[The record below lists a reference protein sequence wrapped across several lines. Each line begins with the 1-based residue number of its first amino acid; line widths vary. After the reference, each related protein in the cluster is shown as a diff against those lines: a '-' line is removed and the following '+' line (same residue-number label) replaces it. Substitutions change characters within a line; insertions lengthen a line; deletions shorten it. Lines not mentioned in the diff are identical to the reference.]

1 MRYREHRYASDRLVR
16 IARDGG
22 VEQAQLAN
30 VSATGARLR
39 GPATLAPGQRISL
52 CQRDLEIPAE
62 VVWSNGQQTGIV
74 FLEPLSPAELQAVSG
89 TLGRPAPPAGGSW
102 GGHGFRELK

>member
-16 IARDGG
+16 IARGG
-22 VEQAQLAN
+22 EVEHAQLAN
-30 VSATGARLR
+30 ISATGARLR
-39 GPATLAPGQRISL
+39 GPAALKPGQRLSL
-52 CQRDLEIPAE
+52 CQRDFEIPAE

-89 TLGRPAPPAGGSW
+89 TLGRPATPTGGSW
-102 GGHGFRELK
+102 SGHGFRELK